1 MSHTADESQA
11 AAAAEARTR
20 IGFVGLGAMGG
31 RIAGRLLDAGHPVS
45 ATNRT
50 AAKAQPL
57 IERGLAWLST
67 AREVAAS
74 TDVVLSM
81 VTDDEALEAITTG
94 PHGLLAGLEPGQVYV
109 DMSTVSPHAS
119 RRLAER
125 VRAIDAHML
134 DAPVSGSIKTLEDG
148 QLAVLVGGDRAAFE
162 RIEPLLREIGPKVTF
177 VGGNGAALV
186 LKLAINLSLV
196 VQVMS
201 FCESVAVAE
210 KYGIERQAA
219 VDAILNSVIASPV
232 LGYRGPF
239 VVPENR
245 PETAWSDVKLQQKDQ
260 QLGLGLARS
269 LGAAVPFA
277 SLGDQFLTATRAAG
291 LGHLDFAAAYEVFAA
306 KGGIE

>member
-1 MSHTADESQA
+1 
-11 AAAAEARTR
+11 
-20 IGFVGLGAMGG
+20 MGSG
-31 RIAGRLLDAGHPVS
+31 IVRRLLAADRDVTGW
-45 ATNRT
+45 NRT
-50 AAKAQPL
+50 AAKAAPL
-57 IERGLAWLST
+57 VEAGMRLAAT
-67 AREVAAS
+67 PREAAAGA
-74 TDVVLSM
+74 DVVFSM
-81 VTDDEALEAITTG
+81 LTDAKAVTAAALGDDGI
-94 PHGLLAGLEPGQVYV
+94 LAGLAPGTVYA
-109 DMSTVSPHAS
+109 DMSTVLPDES
-119 RRLAER
+119 RELAER
-125 VRAIDAHML
+125 VAATGATML
-134 DAPVSGSIKTLEDG
+134 DAPVSGSVKTLEDG
-148 QLAVLVGGDRAAFE
+148 QLAVMVGGDRVAFE
-162 RIEPLLREIGPKVTF
+162 RVLPLLREIGPKVTH

-219 VDAILNSVIASPV
+219 VDGILNSVIASPV

-239 VVPENR
+239 VVPANR

-306 KGGIE
+306 MGGIE